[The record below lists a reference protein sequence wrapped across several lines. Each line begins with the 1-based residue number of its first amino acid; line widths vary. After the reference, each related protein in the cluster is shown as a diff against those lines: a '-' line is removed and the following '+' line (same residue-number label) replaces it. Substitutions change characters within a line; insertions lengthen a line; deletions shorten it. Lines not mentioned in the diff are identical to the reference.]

1 MLLTMRGFPMNNAEL
16 TFRRRLLSTMVLWV
30 LVLGTILS
38 GYEQLFFV
46 TISGIGLLGLWEYY
60 EMLDRR
66 GVPNFKLTAL
76 ITAVVF
82 FAGSFY
88 TFRSYGPDK
97 SYDFEIAVLVVF
109 LLVVFGRQMFRR
121 TRDKNPLETM
131 AYTLFGLLYIV
142 WLFNFLTKI
151 VYLAPRGDLGETTGQ
166 YYVLYLLLVTKFSDM
181 GAYVTG
187 SLIGKHK
194 LVPHISPHKSWEGL
208 AGALVFAV
216 GGSFGLWALIPE
228 KLAVFGPMDVAVLG
242 LLLGLAAVIGDLA
255 ESIVKRSTEAKDS
268 GGLLPGIGGVLDLI
282 DSLLFTAPILFF
294 YMRLVLGLPHS

>member
-1 MLLTMRGFPMNNAEL
+1 MESAKT
-16 TFRRRLLSTMVLWV
+16 TFHRRLLSTMILWA

-38 GYEQLFFV
+38 GYEQVFV
-46 TISGIGLLGLWEYY
+46 LMISTIGLLGLWEYY

-76 ITAVVF
+76 ICAVFF

-88 TFRSYGPDK
+88 TFRSQGPDK

-121 TRDKNPLETM
+121 TRDQNPLETM
-131 AYTLFGLLYIV
+131 AYTLFGLLYVV

-151 VYLAPRGDLGETTGQ
+151 VYLAPRGPLGETTGQ

-187 SLIGKHK
+187 SLIGRHK

-208 AGALVFAV
+208 AGAVVFSMA
-216 GGSFGLWALIPE
+216 GSFGLWLLIPE
-228 KLAVFGPMDVAVLG
+228 RLSVFSAWDVGVLG
-242 LLLGLAAVIGDLA
+242 LLLGLGAVIGDLA
-255 ESIVKRSTEAKDS
+255 ESIVKRSAEAKDS

-282 DSLLFTAPILFF
+282 DSVLFTAPILFF
-294 YMRLVLGLPHS
+294 YMRLVLGLPQG

>member
-1 MLLTMRGFPMNNAEL
+1 MDPAQQ
-16 TFRRRLLSTMVLWV
+16 TFRRRLLSTVLLWA

-38 GYEQLFFV
+38 GYEQIFFI
-46 TISGIGLLGLWEYY
+46 TIAGLGLLGLWEYY

-82 FAGSFY
+82 LAGSFY

-109 LLVVFGRQMFRR
+109 LAVVFGRQMFRR
-121 TRDKNPLETM
+121 TRDTNPLETM

-151 VYLAPRGDLGETTGQ
+151 VYLAPRGPMGETTGQ

-181 GAYVTG
+181 GAYLTG
-187 SLIGKHK
+187 SLFGRHK

-208 AGALVFAV
+208 AGAVLFAV
-216 GGSFGLWALIPE
+216 GGSFGLWYLIPD
-228 KLAVFGPMDVAVLG
+228 KLSVFDGTDLLVLG
-242 LLLGLAAVIGDLA
+242 ILLGLAAVIGDLA
-255 ESIVKRSTEAKDS
+255 ESIVKRSAEAKDS
-268 GGLLPGIGGVLDLI
+268 GALLPGIGGVLDLI
-282 DSLLFTAPILFF
+282 DSVLFTAPILFF
-294 YMRLVLGLPHS
+294 YMRLVLGLPS

>member
-1 MLLTMRGFPMNNAEL
+1 MESTEV
-16 TFRRRLLSTMVLWV
+16 TFRRRLVSTLILWV

-38 GYEQLFFV
+38 GYEQLFFI
-46 TISGIGLLGLWEYY
+46 TIAGIGLLGLWEYF

-82 FAGSFY
+82 LAGSFL
-88 TFRSYGPDK
+88 TFRSYGPEK

-121 TRDKNPLETM
+121 TRDHNPLETM

-151 VYLAPRGDLGETTGQ
+151 VYLAPRGPSGETIGQ

-181 GAYVTG
+181 GAYLTG
-187 SLIGKHK
+187 SVFGRHK

-208 AGALVFAV
+208 AGAVLFAV
-216 GGSFGLWALIPE
+216 GGSFGLWYLIPD
-228 KLAVFGPMDVAVLG
+228 KLAVFGTGDLLVLG
-242 LLLGLAAVIGDLA
+242 VLLGLAAVIGDLA
-255 ESIVKRSTEAKDS
+255 ESIVKRSADAKDS

-294 YMRLVLGLPHS
+294 YMRLVLGLPS

>member
-1 MLLTMRGFPMNNAEL
+1 MESAKT
-16 TFRRRLLSTMVLWV
+16 TFHRRLLSTLILWA

-38 GYEQLFFV
+38 GYEQVYVLM
-46 TISGIGLLGLWEYY
+46 ISAIGLLGLWEYY

-76 ITAVVF
+76 ICAVFF

-88 TFRSYGPDK
+88 TFRSQGPDK

-121 TRDKNPLETM
+121 TRDQNPLETM
-131 AYTLFGLLYIV
+131 AYTLFGLLYVV

-151 VYLAPRGDLGETTGQ
+151 VYLAPRGPLGEPTGQ

-187 SLIGKHK
+187 SLIGRHK

-208 AGALVFAV
+208 AGAVVFSMA
-216 GGSFGLWALIPE
+216 GSFGLWLLIPQR
-228 KLAVFGPMDVAVLG
+228 LSVFSAWDVGVLG
-242 LLLGLAAVIGDLA
+242 LLLGLGAVIGDLA
-255 ESIVKRSTEAKDS
+255 ESIVKRSAEAKDS

-282 DSLLFTAPILFF
+282 DSVLFTAPILFF
-294 YMRLVLGLPHS
+294 YMRLVLGLPQG

>member
-1 MLLTMRGFPMNNAEL
+1 MRRFMDSAQKVFRNRLASTLLMWAVG
-16 TFRRRLLSTMVLWV
+16 
-30 LVLGTILS
+30 LGTILS

-46 TISGIGLLGLWEYY
+46 TIAGIGLLGLWEYF

-66 GVPNFKLTAL
+66 GIPNFKLTAL
-76 ITAVVF
+76 ITAVIF

-88 TFRSYGPDK
+88 TFRSYGPHK

-109 LLVVFGRQMFRR
+109 LMVVFGRQMFRR

-131 AYTLFGLLYIV
+131 VYTLFGLLYIV

-151 VYLAPRGDLGETTGQ
+151 VYLPPRDAMGQTTGQ
-166 YYVLYLLLVTKFSDM
+166 YYVLYLVLVTKFSDM
-181 GAYVTG
+181 GAYIAG
-187 SLIGKHK
+187 SLFGKHK

-208 AGALVFAV
+208 VGAIALAI
-216 GGSFGLWALIPE
+216 GGSFGLWLLIPQR
-228 KLAVFGPMDVAVLG
+228 LSVFSATDVAVLG
-242 LLLGLAAVIGDLA
+242 MLLGLGAVIGDLA
-255 ESIVKRSTEAKDS
+255 ESIVKRSIEAKDS

-294 YMRLVLGLPHS
+294 YMRLVLSLPRG

>member
-1 MLLTMRGFPMNNAEL
+1 MESAQV
-16 TFRRRLLSTMVLWV
+16 TFRRRLTSTLILWV

-38 GYEQLFFV
+38 GFEQLFFV
-46 TISGIGLLGLWEYY
+46 VIAGLGLLGLWEYY

-76 ITAVVF
+76 VCAVVF
-82 FAGSFY
+82 LAGSFL

-97 SYDFEIAVLVVF
+97 AYDFEVAVIVLF
-109 LLVVFGRQMFRR
+109 LMVVFGRQMFRV

-142 WLFNFLTKI
+142 WLFGFLTKI
-151 VYLAPRGDLGETTGQ
+151 VYLAPRGPMGETTGQ
-166 YYVLYLLLVTKFSDM
+166 FYVLYLLLVTKFSDM
-181 GAYVTG
+181 GAYLTG
-187 SLIGKHK
+187 SLVGRHK

-208 AGALVFAV
+208 AGAVVFSVAA
-216 GGSFGLWALIPE
+216 SFGLWALIPE
-228 KLAVFGPMDVAVLG
+228 RLAVFSPLDLAVLG
-242 LLLGLAAVIGDLA
+242 VLLGVAAVIGDLA

-294 YMRLVLGLPHS
+294 YMRLVLGLPDP

>member
-1 MLLTMRGFPMNNAEL
+1 MKPAEI
-16 TFRRRLLSTMVLWV
+16 TFRRRLLSTLALWA
-30 LVLGTILS
+30 LVLGTVLS

-46 TISGIGLLGLWEYY
+46 TIAGIGLLGLWEYY

-66 GVPNFKLTAL
+66 GVPNFKLTAI

-88 TFRSYGPDK
+88 TFRSFGPDK

-109 LLVVFGRQMFRR
+109 LLVVFGRQMFRK
-121 TRDKNPLETM
+121 TRDVNPLETM

-142 WLFNFLTKI
+142 WLFNFITKI
-151 VYLAPRGDLGETTGQ
+151 VYLAPRGPLGEPTGQ

-187 SLIGKHK
+187 SLFGRHK

-208 AGALVFAV
+208 AGAVVFAL
-216 GGSFGLWALIPE
+216 GGSFGLWYLIPD
-228 KLAVFGPMDVAVLG
+228 KLAVFQPMDLLVLG
-242 LLLGLAAVIGDLA
+242 VLLGLAAVIGDLA

-282 DSLLFTAPILFF
+282 DSVLFTAPIMFF
-294 YMRLVLGLPHS
+294 YMRLVQGLPAS

>member
-1 MLLTMRGFPMNNAEL
+1 MESTEV
-16 TFRRRLLSTMVLWV
+16 TFRRRLVSTLILWV

-38 GYEQLFFV
+38 GYEQLFFI
-46 TISGIGLLGLWEYY
+46 TIAGIGLLGLWEYF

-82 FAGSFY
+82 LAGSFL
-88 TFRSYGPDK
+88 TFRSYGPEK

-109 LLVVFGRQMFRR
+109 IMVVLGRQKFRR
-121 TRDKNPLETM
+121 TRDQNPLETM

-151 VYLAPRGDLGETTGQ
+151 VYLAPRGPSGETIGQ

-181 GAYVTG
+181 GAYLTG
-187 SLIGKHK
+187 SVFGRHK

-208 AGALVFAV
+208 AGAVLFAV
-216 GGSFGLWALIPE
+216 GGSFGLWYLIPD
-228 KLAVFGPMDVAVLG
+228 KLAVFGTGDLLVLG
-242 LLLGLAAVIGDLA
+242 VLLGLAAVIGDLA
-255 ESIVKRSTEAKDS
+255 ESIVKRSADAKDS

-294 YMRLVLGLPHS
+294 YMRLVLGLPS

>member
-1 MLLTMRGFPMNNAEL
+1 MKPAEI
-16 TFRRRLLSTMVLWV
+16 TFRRRLLSTLALWA
-30 LVLGTILS
+30 LVLGTVLS

-46 TISGIGLLGLWEYY
+46 TIAGIGLLGLWEYY

-88 TFRSYGPDK
+88 TFRSFGPDK

-109 LLVVFGRQMFRR
+109 LLVVFGRQMFRK
-121 TRDKNPLETM
+121 TRDVNPLETM

-142 WLFNFLTKI
+142 WLFNFITKI
-151 VYLAPRGDLGETTGQ
+151 VYLAPRGPLGEPTGQ

-187 SLIGKHK
+187 SLFGRHK

-208 AGALVFAV
+208 AGAVVFAL
-216 GGSFGLWALIPE
+216 GGSFGLWYLIPD
-228 KLAVFGPMDVAVLG
+228 KLAVFQPMDLLVLG
-242 LLLGLAAVIGDLA
+242 VLLGLAAVIGDLA

-282 DSLLFTAPILFF
+282 DSVLFTAPIMFF
-294 YMRLVLGLPHS
+294 YMRLVQGLPAS

>member
-1 MLLTMRGFPMNNAEL
+1 MPSAQL
-16 TFRRRLLSTMVLWV
+16 TFRRRLLSTMLMWA
-30 LVLGTILS
+30 LVLGTVLS
-38 GYEQLFFV
+38 GYEQMFFV
-46 TISGIGLLGLWEYY
+46 TIAGIGLLGLWEYY

-82 FAGSFY
+82 IAGSFY

-121 TRDKNPLETM
+121 TRDQNPLETM
-131 AYTLFGLLYIV
+131 AYTLFGLLWVV

-151 VYLAPRGDLGETTGQ
+151 VYLAPRGSLGETTGQ
-166 YYVLYLLLVTKFSDM
+166 YYVLYVLLVTKFSDM
-181 GAYVTG
+181 GAYLAG
-187 SLIGKHK
+187 SLFGRHK

-208 AGALVFAV
+208 VGAVLLAV
-216 GGSFGLWALIPE
+216 GGSFGLWYLIPG
-228 KLAVFGPMDVAVLG
+228 KLSVFTPTDLAVLG
-242 LLLGLAAVIGDLA
+242 VLLGLAAVIGDLA
-255 ESIVKRSTEAKDS
+255 ESIVKRSAEAKDS

-282 DSLLFTAPILFF
+282 DSVLFTAPIMFF

>member
-1 MLLTMRGFPMNNAEL
+1 MESSQRI
-16 TFRRRLLSTMVLWV
+16 FRRRLISTLVLWV
-30 LVLGTILS
+30 IVLGTILS

-46 TISGIGLLGLWEYY
+46 TIAGIGLLGLWEYY

-76 ITAVVF
+76 ICAVVF
-82 FAGSFY
+82 FAASFY
-88 TFRSYGPDK
+88 TFRSYGPEK

-109 LLVVFGRQMFRR
+109 LLVVFGRQMFQR
-121 TRDKNPLETM
+121 TRDRNPLETM
-131 AYTLFGLLYIV
+131 AYTLFGLLYVV

-151 VYLAPRGDLGETTGQ
+151 VYLPPRGSLGETTGQ

-181 GAYVTG
+181 GAYLAG
-187 SLIGKHK
+187 SLFGKHK

-208 AGALVFAV
+208 VGAIVLATA
-216 GGSFGLWALIPE
+216 GSFGLWMLIPNR
-228 KLAVFGPMDVAVLG
+228 LSVFTATDVAVLG
-242 LLLGLAAVIGDLA
+242 VLLGGAAVIGDLA
-255 ESIVKRSTEAKDS
+255 ESIVKRGVEAKDS

-294 YMRLVLGLPHS
+294 YMRLVLGLPQT

>member
-1 MLLTMRGFPMNNAEL
+1 MESAQV
-16 TFRRRLLSTMVLWV
+16 TFRRRLVSTLILWA
-30 LVLGTILS
+30 LVLGTVLS
-38 GYEQLFFV
+38 GYEQMFFIV
-46 TISGIGLLGLWEYY
+46 IAGIGLLGLWEYY

-82 FAGSFY
+82 LAGSFL

-121 TRDKNPLETM
+121 TRDQNPLETM

-187 SLIGKHK
+187 SLFGRHK

-208 AGALVFAV
+208 AGAVLFATL
-216 GGSFGLWALIPE
+216 GSFGLWYLIPDR
-228 KLAVFGPMDVAVLG
+228 LGAFDAVDLAVLG
-242 LLLGLAAVIGDLA
+242 VLLGLAAVIGDLA
-255 ESIVKRSTEAKDS
+255 ESIVKRSTETKDS

-282 DSLLFTAPILFF
+282 DSVLFTAPILFF
-294 YMRLVLGLPHS
+294 YMRLVMGLPES

>member
-1 MLLTMRGFPMNNAEL
+1 MDSSEL
-16 TFRRRLLSTMVLWV
+16 TFRRRLVSTLILWV

-38 GYEQLFFV
+38 GYEQLFFI
-46 TISGIGLLGLWEYY
+46 TIAGIGLLGLWEYF

-76 ITAVVF
+76 ITAVIF
-82 FAGSFY
+82 LAGSFI
-88 TFRSYGPDK
+88 TFRSYGPEK

-121 TRDKNPLETM
+121 TRDQNPLETM

-151 VYLAPRGDLGETTGQ
+151 VYLAPRGPSGETIGQ
-166 YYVLYLLLVTKFSDM
+166 YYVLYLLLVTKFSYM
-181 GAYVTG
+181 GAYLTG
-187 SLIGKHK
+187 SVFGRHK

-208 AGALVFAV
+208 AGAILFAV
-216 GGSFGLWALIPE
+216 GGSFGLWYLIPD
-228 KLAVFGPMDVAVLG
+228 KLAVFGTGDLLVLG
-242 LLLGLAAVIGDLA
+242 VLLGFAAVIGDLA
-255 ESIVKRSTEAKDS
+255 ESIVKRSAEAKDS

-294 YMRLVLGLPHS
+294 YMRLVLGLPS

>member
-1 MLLTMRGFPMNNAEL
+1 MDSAEL
-16 TFRRRLLSTMVLWV
+16 TFRRRLLSTLALWA
-30 LVLGTILS
+30 LVLGTVLS

-46 TISGIGLLGLWEYY
+46 TIAGIGLLGLWEYY

-76 ITAVVF
+76 ITGVVF

-121 TRDKNPLETM
+121 TRDANPLETM

-142 WLFNFLTKI
+142 WLFNFITKI
-151 VYLAPRGDLGETTGQ
+151 VYLAPRGPMGEPTGQ
-166 YYVLYLLLVTKFSDM
+166 YYVLFLLLVTKFSDM

-187 SLIGKHK
+187 SLFGKHK

-208 AGALVFAV
+208 AGAVLFAV
-216 GGSFGLWALIPE
+216 GGSFGLWYLIPDR
-228 KLAVFGPMDVAVLG
+228 LSVFSMTDVAVLG
-242 LLLGLAAVIGDLA
+242 VLLGLAAVIGDLA
-255 ESIVKRSTEAKDS
+255 ESIVKRSAAAKDS
-268 GGLLPGIGGVLDLI
+268 GALLPGIGGVLDLI
-282 DSLLFTAPILFF
+282 DSVLFTAPILFF
-294 YMRLVLGLPHS
+294 YMRLVLGLPAS

>member
-1 MLLTMRGFPMNNAEL
+1 MENPQQV
-16 TFRRRLLSTMVLWV
+16 FRRRLVSTLLLWV

-46 TISGIGLLGLWEYY
+46 TIAGIGLLGLWEFY

-76 ITAVVF
+76 ICAVAF
-82 FAGSFY
+82 FAASFY
-88 TFRSYGPDK
+88 AFRSYGPEK

-109 LLVVFGRQMFRR
+109 LLVVFGRQMFQR
-121 TRDKNPLETM
+121 TRDRNPLETM
-131 AYTLFGLLYIV
+131 AYTLFGLLYVV

-151 VYLAPRGDLGETTGQ
+151 VYLPPRGPLGETTGQ

-181 GAYVTG
+181 GAYLAG
-187 SLIGKHK
+187 SLFGKHK

-208 AGALVFAV
+208 VGAIVFATA
-216 GGSFGLWALIPE
+216 GSFGLWLLIPE
-228 KLAVFGPMDVAVLG
+228 RLAVFTATDVAVLG
-242 LLLGLAAVIGDLA
+242 ALLGGAAVIGDLA
-255 ESIVKRSTEAKDS
+255 ESIVKRGVEAKDS

-282 DSLLFTAPILFF
+282 DSVLFTAPILFF
-294 YMRLVLGLPHS
+294 YMRLVLGLPQT

>member
-1 MLLTMRGFPMNNAEL
+1 MWA
-16 TFRRRLLSTMVLWV
+16 V
-30 LVLGTILS
+30 VLGTILS
-38 GYEQLFFV
+38 GFEQVFF
-46 TISGIGLLGLWEYY
+46 TAIAGIGLLGLWEYY

-66 GVPNFKLTAL
+66 GVPNFKLTGL
-76 ITAVVF
+76 ICAVVF
-82 FAGSFY
+82 LAGSFY
-88 TFRSYGPDK
+88 TFRSHSPDK

-109 LLVVFGRQMFRR
+109 LMVMFGRQMFRR
-121 TRDKNPLETM
+121 TRDQNPLETM

-151 VYLAPRGDLGETTGQ
+151 VYLPPRGPLGQITGQ

-194 LVPHISPHKSWEGL
+194 LVPHISPHKTWEGL
-208 AGALVFAV
+208 AGAVAFALM
-216 GGSFGLWALIPE
+216 GSFGLWAIIPGR
-228 KLAVFGPMDVAVLG
+228 LSVFNAGDVAVLG
-242 LLLGLAAVIGDLA
+242 VLLGLAAVIGDLA
-255 ESIVKRSTEAKDS
+255 ESIVKRSAEAKDS

-294 YMRLVLGLPHS
+294 YMRLVKGLPA

>member
-1 MLLTMRGFPMNNAEL
+1 MPRFLLMQSPRS
-16 TFRRRLLSTMVLWV
+16 TFARRLASTLLLWA
-30 LVLGTILS
+30 LVLGTVLS
-38 GYEQLFFV
+38 GYEQAFFV
-46 TISGIGLLGLWEYY
+46 TIAGLGLLGLWEYF

-76 ITAVVF
+76 ITAVIF
-82 FAGSFY
+82 MAGSFF

-97 SYDFEIAVLVVF
+97 SYDFEIAVMVIF

-121 TRDKNPLETM
+121 TRDANPLETM

-151 VYLAPRGDLGETTGQ
+151 VYLAPRGPDGETTGQ
-166 YYVLYLLLVTKFSDM
+166 FYVLYLLLVTKFSDM
-181 GAYVTG
+181 GAYLAG
-187 SLIGKHK
+187 SLFGRHK

-208 AGALVFAV
+208 VGAILLAV
-216 GGSFGLWALIPE
+216 GGSFGLWCLIPD
-228 KLAVFGPMDVAVLG
+228 KLEAFGPADL
-242 LLLGLAAVIGDLA
+242 LLLGVLLGIAAVIGDLA

-282 DSLLFTAPILFF
+282 DSVLFTAPILFF
-294 YMRLVLGLPHS
+294 YMRLVLGLPS

>member
-1 MLLTMRGFPMNNAEL
+1 MWA
-16 TFRRRLLSTMVLWV
+16 V
-30 LVLGTILS
+30 VLGTILS
-38 GYEQLFFV
+38 GFEQLFFT
-46 TISGIGLLGLWEYY
+46 TIAGIGLLGLWEYY

-66 GVPNFKLTAL
+66 GVPNFKLTGL
-76 ITAVVF
+76 ICAVVF
-82 FAGSFY
+82 LAGSFY
-88 TFRSYGPDK
+88 TFRSRGPDK

-109 LLVVFGRQMFRR
+109 LMVMFGRQMFRR
-121 TRDKNPLETM
+121 TRDQNPLETM

-151 VYLAPRGDLGETTGQ
+151 VYLPPRGPLGQITGQ

-194 LVPHISPHKSWEGL
+194 LVPHISPHKTWEGL
-208 AGALVFAV
+208 AGAVAFALA
-216 GGSFGLWALIPE
+216 GSFGLWALIPAR
-228 KLAVFGPMDVAVLG
+228 LSVFTAGDVAILG
-242 LLLGLAAVIGDLA
+242 VLLGLAAVIGDLA
-255 ESIVKRSTEAKDS
+255 ESIVKRSADAKDS

-294 YMRLVLGLPHS
+294 YMRLVLGLPAR